1 MLKNLSLNIKN
12 SIYSIIA
19 KILKIIKSDL
29 FIKSIFQNKKL
40 FISRVRFQ
48 INQSVKIPPAI
59 QACEIISLVDSLVIY
74 FVFSIK

>member
-1 MLKNLSLNIKN
+1 MSLNIKN
-12 SIYSIIA
+12 SIYIIIA

-59 QACEIISLVDSLVIY
+59 PACEIISFVDSLVIY